1 VTGLLAR
8 PETGSSHFCARHSG
22 ALMVASRAP
31 RWLRLHWM
39 LLVLLGLGAGL
50 RVLTVLAYQPAIL
63 YIDSFSYLDNIHDLR
78 PDGLRPIGYDLILNL
93 LLPFGGL
100 RAVAVVQHLLGLGI
114 AVMISLL
121 LLRHGAQRWLAAL
134 ATAPVLLDAYQVQIE
149 HNIMP
154 DVWFQALLVVII
166 WVLTWRGLPGPWHA
180 ASAGALIGFAVIVRL
195 VGITML
201 VPALAYLVVAG
212 SLWASRTGWRRIG
225 LRAAAMAAG
234 FAVLLTSYAGY
245 YRITTGVWGISGAS
259 DGVLY
264 GRAAVIADCE
274 RLPAGTWER
283 VLCPVQP
290 RDQRFGVDYYVHDP
304 ASPAM
309 TVALPPGESMD
320 AIQASFAR
328 TVFANQ
334 PRDLTVAVLTDF
346 VKGFRPVRV
355 DAMNDAPVQ
364 RWYFQTS
371 YPYWGI
377 QQRVQARAFEFG
389 GVPIGVNRALAEL
402 LRGYQLTVGYT
413 PGPLL
418 GLGLVAGLLGGFGIG
433 NARRSGIRAASLLVS
448 GLGVTVLMTA
458 AAFEFS
464 WRYQLPGLVLLP
476 MAGALGVTAITGP
489 LRRPGPRRK
498 LNPPMQPY
506 PDPGDI
512 ATVSEFIRAE
522 GEVCFAPVVVIIA
535 AYNEEDCIGAVL
547 AAVPPMSCGVPV
559 DTLVIVDGCTDG
571 TAEVARRHGARVCE
585 LSTNRGQGA
594 ALRLGYALAR
604 RGGARYVVTTD
615 ADGQYDMAE
624 LPLLLQ
630 PLIDDEADFVTGSR
644 ALGRRETSDPVRHL
658 GVHVFAALASALTRQ
673 RLTDTSF
680 GFRAMKAEVTG
691 VVTLSQAQYQASE
704 LLLGVISHGYRVLE
718 QPMTMLGR
726 TAGKTKKGNNFL
738 YGMRYARVLVGTW
751 WRESWARRRRAARL
765 FSHPNTNRSSKANLS
780 TKSGR

>member
-1 VTGLLAR
+1 MTGLLAR
-8 PETGSSHFCARHSG
+8 PETDAADSG
-22 ALMVASRAP
+22 ALMVVSRAP

-39 LLVLLGLGAGL
+39 LVVLLAIGAGL

-63 YIDSFSYLDNIHDLR
+63 YIDSFSYLDNLYDLR
-78 PDGLRPIGYDLILNL
+78 PDMPRPIGYDLILKL

-100 RAVAVVQHLLGLGI
+100 RAVAVVQHLLGLGM
-114 AVMISLL
+114 AVTIYQL
-121 LLRHGAQRWLAAL
+121 LLRHGSRRWLAAL

-154 DVWFQALLVVII
+154 DVWFQALLVVLV
-166 WVLTWRGLPGPWHA
+166 WVLTWRGLPRPWHA
-180 ASAGALIGFAVIVRL
+180 ASAGVLIGFAVIVRL

-201 VPALAYLVVAG
+201 IPAVAYLIVAG
-212 SLWASRTGWRRIG
+212 SLWASRTGWRQIG

-234 FAVLLTSYAGY
+234 FAILLTGYAGY
-245 YRITTGVWGISGAS
+245 YRITTGMWGISDAS
-259 DGVLY
+259 GGVLY

-274 RLPAGTWER
+274 RLSPGTPQR
-283 VLCPVQP
+283 AVCPVEP
-290 RDQRFGVDYYVHDP
+290 PGHRFGVDYYVHDP

-309 TVALPPGESMD
+309 SVLLPTGQSM
-320 AIQASFAR
+320 AATQASFAR

-334 PRDLTVAVLTDF
+334 PLDLAAAILTDF

-355 DAMNDAPVQ
+355 DDVNDVPVE
-364 RWYFQTS
+364 RWFFQTS
-371 YPYWGI
+371 YPYFGA
-377 QQRVQARAFEFG
+377 QDRVDARALQFG
-389 GVPIGVNRALAEL
+389 GVAIGVNRPLAAL

-418 GLGLVAGLLGGFGIG
+418 ALGLLAGLLGGFGIG

-476 MAGALGVTAITGP
+476 IAGALGVTAFTGP

-506 PDPGDI
+506 PDAMDA
-512 ATVSEFIRAE
+512 ATVREFARAE
-522 GEVCFAPVVVIIA
+522 GEVAFAPVVVVIA
-535 AYNEEDCIGAVL
+535 AYNEERCIGAVL
-547 AAVPPMSCGVPV
+547 TDVPPVSCGVPV

-585 LSTNRGQGA
+585 LSSNRGQGA
-594 ALRLGYALAR
+594 SLRLGYALAR

-658 GVHVFAALASALTRQ
+658 GVGVFAALASMLTRQ

-680 GFRAMKAEVTG
+680 GFRAMRSEVTAA
-691 VVTLSQAQYQASE
+691 VTLVQAQYQASE

-726 TAGKTKKGNNFL
+726 TAGKTKKGNNL
-738 YGMRYARVLVGTW
+738 VYGMRYARVLVGTW
-751 WRESWARRRRAARL
+751 LRESRVRRRRAA
-765 FSHPNTNRSSKANLS
+765 SSQPNTNRSSNANLS
-780 TKSGR
+780 TKSGK

>member
-1 VTGLLAR
+1 MTGLLAR
-8 PETGSSHFCARHSG
+8 PETGASDSG

-31 RWLRLHWM
+31 RWLRLHW
-39 LLVLLGLGAGL
+39 VLLAVLVIGVGL

-63 YIDSFSYLDNIHDLR
+63 YIDSFSYLDNLHDLR
-78 PDGLRPIGYDLILNL
+78 PDMLRPIGYDLILKL

-114 AVMISLL
+114 AVMIYQL
-121 LLRHGAQRWLAAL
+121 LLRHGARRWLAAL
-134 ATAPVLLDAYQVQIE
+134 ATVPVLLDAYQVQIE

-154 DVWFQALLVVII
+154 DVWFQALLVVLI
-166 WVLTWRGLPGPWHA
+166 WVLTWHGLPRPWHA
-180 ASAGALIGFAVIVRL
+180 ASAGVLIGVAVIVRL

-201 VPALAYLVVAG
+201 VPAVAYLIVAG
-212 SLWASRTGWRRIG
+212 SLWASRTGWRQIG
-225 LRAAAMAAG
+225 LRAAAMSAG
-234 FAVLLTSYAGY
+234 FAILLTGYAGY
-245 YRITTGVWGISGAS
+245 YRITTGIWGISGAS

-274 RLPAGTWER
+274 QFSPGTPERAVCPAE
-283 VLCPVQP
+283 PP
-290 RDQRFGVDYYVHDP
+290 DHRFGVDYYVHDP

-309 TVALPPGESMD
+309 TVALAPGESMD
-320 AIQASFAR
+320 AAQASFAR

-334 PRDLTVAVLTDF
+334 PLDLAAAILTDF

-355 DAMNDAPVQ
+355 DDVNDVPVE
-364 RWYFQTS
+364 RWFFQTS
-371 YPYWGI
+371 YPYFGM
-377 QQRVQARAFEFG
+377 QDRVDARAFQFG
-389 GVPIGVNRALAEL
+389 GVAIGVNRPLAQL

-418 GLGLVAGLLGGFGIG
+418 ALGLLAGLLGGFGIG

-476 MAGALGVTAITGP
+476 IAGALGVTAFTGP
-489 LRRPGPRRK
+489 LCRPGPRRK

-506 PDPGDI
+506 PDAMDA
-512 ATVSEFIRAE
+512 ATVREFARTE
-522 GEVCFAPVVVIIA
+522 GEVTFAPVVVIIA
-535 AYNEEDCIGAVL
+535 AYNEERCIGAVL

-585 LSTNRGQGA
+585 LSSNRGQGA
-594 ALRLGYALAR
+594 SLRLGYALAR

-658 GVHVFAALASALTRQ
+658 GVGVFAALASVLTRQ

-680 GFRAMKAEVTG
+680 GFRAMRAEVTET
-691 VVTLSQAQYQASE
+691 VTLVQAQYQASE

-726 TAGKTKKGNNFL
+726 TAGKTKKGNNL
-738 YGMRYARVLVGTW
+738 VYGMRYARVLVGTW
-751 WRESWARRRRAARL
+751 SRETRARRRRAA
-765 FSHPNTNRSSKANLS
+765 SSEPNTNRSSKANLS

>member
-1 VTGLLAR
+1 
-8 PETGSSHFCARHSG
+8 
-22 ALMVASRAP
+22 
-31 RWLRLHWM
+31 M
-39 LLVLLGLGAGL
+39 LLVLVAMGVTL

-63 YIDSFSYLDNIHDLR
+63 YIDSFSYLDNLHDLR
-78 PDGLRPIGYDLILNL
+78 PDMVRPIGYDLILKL
-93 LLPFGGL
+93 LLPLGGL

-114 AVMISLL
+114 AVTIYQL
-121 LLRHGAQRWLAAL
+121 LLRHGARRWLAAL

-154 DVWFQALLVVII
+154 DIWFEAMLVVIV
-166 WVLTWRGLPGPWHA
+166 WMLTWRGLPSLRHA
-180 ASAGALIGFAVIVRL
+180 AGAGVLIGFAVVVRL

-234 FAVLLTSYAGY
+234 FAILLAGYAGY

-264 GRAAVIADCE
+264 GRAAAIADCE
-274 RLPAGTWER
+274 RVPAGTWER
-283 VLCPVQP
+283 AVCPVQP
-290 RDQRFGVDYYVHDP
+290 RDQRFGVDYYVHNP

-309 TVALPPGESMD
+309 TVVLPPGESMD
-320 AIQASFAR
+320 AIQSSFAR
-328 TVFANQ
+328 KVFANQ
-334 PRDLTVAVLTDF
+334 PLDLAAAVGKDF
-346 VKGFRPVRV
+346 LKGFRPLRV
-355 DAMNDAPVQ
+355 DAVNDVPVE
-364 RWYFQTS
+364 RWYFQSS

-377 QQRVQARAFEFG
+377 QDRVEARAFQFG
-389 GVPIGVNRALAEL
+389 GVPISVHRALAEL

-418 GLGLVAGLLGGFGIG
+418 GLGLLAGLLGGFGIG

-476 MAGALGVTAITGP
+476 MAGALGVTAFTGP

-506 PDPGDI
+506 PDPVDT
-512 ATVSEFIRAE
+512 AMVREFARVE
-522 GEVCFAPVVVIIA
+522 GESLFAPVVVIIA
-535 AYNEEDCIGAVL
+535 AYNEEDCLGAVL
-547 AAVPPMSCGVPV
+547 AAVPPLSCGVPV

-585 LSTNRGQGA
+585 LSSNRGQGA
-594 ALRLGYALAR
+594 ALRLGYGLAR
-604 RGGARYVVTTD
+604 CGGARYVVTTD

-644 ALGRRETSDPVRHL
+644 VLGRRETSDPVRHL
-658 GVHVFAALASALTRQ
+658 GVGVFAALASALTRQ

-680 GFRAMKAEVTG
+680 GFRAMRAEVTEA
-691 VVTLSQAQYQASE
+691 VTLLQAQYQASE

-726 TAGKTKKGNNFL
+726 TAGETKKGNNL
-738 YGMRYARVLVGTW
+738 VYGIRYARVLVGTW
-751 WRESWARRRRAARL
+751 SRESWARRWSDRRLSRR
-765 FSHPNTNRSSKANLS
+765 SCEPNTNRSSKANLS
-780 TKSGR
+780 TKTGT

>member
-1 VTGLLAR
+1 MTGLLAR
-8 PETGSSHFCARHSG
+8 PETGASDSG

-39 LLVLLGLGAGL
+39 LLVVLAIGTGL

-63 YIDSFSYLDNIHDLR
+63 YIDSFGYLDNLHDLR
-78 PDGLRPIGYDLILNL
+78 PDMLRPIGYDLILKL
-93 LLPFGGL
+93 LLPVGGL

-114 AVMISLL
+114 AVMIYQL
-121 LLRHGAQRWLAAL
+121 LLRHGARRWLAAL
-134 ATAPVLLDAYQVQIE
+134 ASAPVLLDAYQVQIE

-154 DVWFQALLVVII
+154 DVWFQALLVVLI
-166 WVLTWRGLPGPWHA
+166 WVLTWRGLPRPWHA
-180 ASAGALIGFAVIVRL
+180 ASAGVLIGLAVVVRL

-201 VPALAYLVVAG
+201 VPAVAYLIVAG
-212 SLWASRTGWRRIG
+212 SLWASRTGWRQIG

-234 FAVLLTSYAGY
+234 FAILLAGYAGY
-245 YRITTGVWGISGAS
+245 YRITTGIWGISGAS

-264 GRAAVIADCE
+264 GRAVVIADCE
-274 RLPAGTWER
+274 RFSPGTPER
-283 VLCPVQP
+283 AVCPVEP
-290 RDQRFGVDYYVHDP
+290 RDHRFGVDYYVHDP

-320 AIQASFAR
+320 ATQASFAR

-334 PRDLTVAVLTDF
+334 PLDLAAAVLTDF
-346 VKGFRPVRV
+346 VKGFRSVRV
-355 DAMNDAPVQ
+355 DDPNDVPVE
-364 RWYFQTS
+364 RWFFQTS
-371 YPYWGI
+371 YPYFGM
-377 QQRVQARAFEFG
+377 QDRVDARALQFG
-389 GVPIGVNRALAEL
+389 GVAIGVNRPLAAL

-418 GLGLVAGLLGGFGIG
+418 AAALLAGLLGGFGIG

-476 MAGALGVTAITGP
+476 MAGALGVTAFTGP
-489 LRRPGPRRK
+489 LRRPGPRRR

-506 PDPGDI
+506 PDAVDS
-512 ATVSEFIRAE
+512 AMVREFARTE
-522 GEVCFAPVVVIIA
+522 GEVAFAPVVVIIA
-535 AYNEEDCIGAVL
+535 AYNEERCIGAVL

-559 DTLVIVDGCTDG
+559 DTLVIVDGCTDR

-585 LSTNRGQGA
+585 LSRNRGQGA
-594 ALRLGYALAR
+594 SLRLGYALAR

-658 GVHVFAALASALTRQ
+658 GVGVFAALASALTRQ
-673 RLTDTSF
+673 RLSDTSF
-680 GFRAMKAEVTG
+680 GFRAMRAEVAEA
-691 VVTLSQAQYQASE
+691 VTLVQAQYQASE

-726 TAGKTKKGNNFL
+726 TAGKTKKGNNL
-738 YGMRYARVLVGTW
+738 VYGMRYARVLVGTW
-751 WRESWARRRRAARL
+751 SRESRARRRRTV
-765 FSHPNTNRSSKANLS
+765 SSPPNTNRSSKANLT

>member
-8 PETGSSHFCARHSG
+8 PETGACDSG

-39 LLVLLGLGAGL
+39 LLVVLVIGAGL

-63 YIDSFSYLDNIHDLR
+63 YVDSFGYLDNLHDLR
-78 PDGLRPIGYDLILNL
+78 PDMLRPIGYDLILKL
-93 LLPFGGL
+93 VLPLGGL
-100 RAVAVVQHLLGLGI
+100 RAVAVVQHLLGLGM
-114 AVMISLL
+114 AVVIYEL
-121 LLRHGAQRWLAAL
+121 LLRHGARRWLAAL
-134 ATAPVLLDAYQVQIE
+134 ATAPVLLDGYQVQIE
-149 HNIMP
+149 HNVMP
-154 DVWFQALLVVII
+154 DVWFQALLVVLI
-166 WVLTWRGLPGPWHA
+166 WMLTWRGLPRPWHA
-180 ASAGALIGFAVIVRL
+180 ASAGVLIGFAVIVRL

-201 VPALAYLVVAG
+201 VPAVAYLIVAG
-212 SLWASRTGWRRIG
+212 SLWARRTGWRQIG

-234 FAVLLTSYAGY
+234 FAIVLTGYAGY
-245 YRITTGVWGISGAS
+245 YRIVTGVWGISGAS

-274 RLPAGTWER
+274 QFSPGTPERAVCPAE
-283 VLCPVQP
+283 PP
-290 RDQRFGVDYYVHDP
+290 DHRFGVDYYVHDP
-304 ASPAM
+304 ASPALA
-309 TVALPPGESMD
+309 VALPPGASMD
-320 AIQASFAR
+320 ATQASFAR

-334 PRDLTVAVLTDF
+334 PLDLAVAVLTDF
-346 VKGFRPVRV
+346 AKGFRPVRV
-355 DAMNDAPVQ
+355 DDVNDVPVQ

-371 YPYWGI
+371 YPYFGI
-377 QQRVQARAFEFG
+377 QDRVDARAFQFG
-389 GVPIGVNRALAEL
+389 GVPIGVNPSLARL

-413 PGPLL
+413 PGPVL
-418 GLGLVAGLLGGFGIG
+418 GLALLAGLLGGFGIG
-433 NARRSGIRAASLLVS
+433 NARRSGIRAASLLVA

-476 MAGALGVTAITGP
+476 MAGALGVTAFTGP

-506 PDPGDI
+506 PDPVDS
-512 ATVSEFIRAE
+512 ATLREFTRTD
-522 GEVCFAPVVVIIA
+522 GEVTFAPVVVIIA
-535 AYNEEDCIGAVL
+535 AYNEERCIGAVL
-547 AAVPPMSCGVPV
+547 AAVPEMSCGVPV
-559 DTLVIVDGCTDG
+559 DTLVIVDGCTDA
-571 TAEVARRHGARVCE
+571 TAGVARRHGARVCE
-585 LSTNRGQGA
+585 LPRNRGQGA
-594 ALRLGYALAR
+594 SLRFGYALAR
-604 RGGARYVVTTD
+604 RGGARYIVTTD

-658 GVHVFAALASALTRQ
+658 GVGVFAALASALTRQ

-680 GFRAMKAEVTG
+680 GFRAMRAEVTET
-691 VVTLSQAQYQASE
+691 VTLVQAQYQASE

-726 TAGKTKKGNNFL
+726 TAGKTKKGNNL
-738 YGMRYARVLVGTW
+738 IYGMRYARVLVGTW
-751 WRESWARRRRAARL
+751 FRESRARRRRTG
-765 FSHPNTNRSSKANLS
+765 SSQPNTSRSSKANLT

>member
-1 VTGLLAR
+1 MTGLLAR
-8 PETGSSHFCARHSG
+8 PETAASHSG
-22 ALMVASRAP
+22 ALAVASRTP
-31 RWLRLHWM
+31 RRLRRHWM
-39 LLVLLGLGAGL
+39 LLVLLGLGAVL

-63 YIDSFSYLDNIHDLR
+63 YIDSFGYLDNIHDLR

-100 RAVAVVQHLLGLGI
+100 RAVAVAQHLLGLGI
-114 AVMISLL
+114 AVAIYLL
-121 LLRHGAQRWLAAL
+121 ALRHGARRWLAAL
-134 ATAPVLLDAYQVQIE
+134 ASAPVLLDAYQAQIE

-154 DVWFQALLVVII
+154 DVWFQALLMVII
-166 WVLTWRGLPGPWHA
+166 WVLTWRGLPSPWHA
-180 ASAGALIGFAVIVRL
+180 ACAGALIGFAVVVRL
-195 VGITML
+195 VGVPLL

-212 SLWASRTGWRRIG
+212 SLWASRAGWRRIG
-225 LRAAAMAAG
+225 LRAAALSAG
-234 FAVLLTSYAGY
+234 FAVLLTGYAGY
-245 YRITTGVWGISGAS
+245 YRITTGAWGVSGAG

-274 RLPAGTWER
+274 RLPAAAPER
-283 VLCPVQP
+283 VLCPAQP
-290 RDQRFGVDYYVHDP
+290 FGRRFGVDFYVHDP

-309 TVALPPGESMD
+309 TVALPPGESM
-320 AIQASFAR
+320 AAAQASFAR
-328 TVFANQ
+328 TVFAHQ
-334 PRDLTVAVLTDF
+334 PRDLTVAVLRDF
-346 VKGFRPVRV
+346 VKGFRPARV
-355 DAMNDAPVQ
+355 DAVNDVPVD
-364 RWYFQTS
+364 RWHFQTS

-377 QQRVQARAFEFG
+377 QQRVDARAFEFG
-389 GVPIGVNRALAEL
+389 GVAIGVNRALAQL

-418 GLGLVAGLLGGFGIG
+418 GLGLVAGLLGGFGVG
-433 NARRSGIRAASLLVS
+433 SARRSGIRAASLLVS
-448 GLGVTVLMTA
+448 GLGVTVLMTS

-476 MAGALGVTAITGP
+476 LAGALGVTAITGP

-498 LNPPMQPY
+498 LNPPMRPY
-506 PDPGDI
+506 PDAMDT
-512 ATVSEFIRAE
+512 ATVREFLRVE
-522 GEVCFAPVVVIIA
+522 GEVRFAPVVVIIA
-535 AYNEEDCIGAVL
+535 AYNERDCIGAVL
-547 AAVPPMSCGVPV
+547 AAIPPTSCGLPV
-559 DTLVIVDGCTDG
+559 DTLVVVDGCTDG
-571 TAEVARRHGARVCE
+571 TAEVARRHGVRVCE
-585 LSTNRGQGA
+585 LVANRGQGA

-630 PLIDDEADFVTGSR
+630 PLIGDEADFVTGSR

-658 GVHVFAALASALTRQ
+658 GVHVFAALASVLTRR

-680 GFRAMKAEVTG
+680 GFRAMKAELTG
-691 VVTLSQAQYQASE
+691 VLTLSQAQYQASE

-726 TAGKTKKGNNFL
+726 TAGKTKKGNNVL

-751 WRESWARRRRAARL
+751 ARESVARRSVARRSAQ
-765 FSHPNTNRSSKANLS
+765 PNTNRSSKVNLS